1 MAEEWLVDAYIVLN
15 LDVLSFYMNS
25 SFKEIIARL
34 LYVGSSWEEPKLI
47 VSPEYVT
54 QMGL

>member
-34 LYVGSSWEEPKLI
+34 LYVGSS
-47 VSPEYVT
+47 
-54 QMGL
+54 